1 MDFEVDIN
9 HRHEHSD
16 YLEKSSFMA
25 FAVAKTNLRHIRNQF
40 INTSKKYGSN
50 ADYEW
55 MKVEDQLVAELILK
69 SFADDDKKKILDAT
83 LDKSR
88 TPIEIL
94 DICKIPS
101 TSGYRKINSLIRDG
115 LLIPNGT
122 FMARSKKEVR
132 RYISALD
139 NIKIEICKGKLV
151 VKVKFTKIWSDKQVF
166 YSKWERGTSVPIS
179 ISSWT
184 SPISVILPAE

>member
-1 MDFEVDIN
+1 MDVS
-9 HRHEHSD
+9 HRYEISD
-16 YLEKSSFMA
+16 YLKKSSFTA
-25 FAVAKTNLRHIRNQF
+25 FTVPRTSLRHIRNQF
-40 INTSKKYGSN
+40 INTSKKYGASP
-50 ADYEW
+50 DYEW

-69 SFADDDKKKILDAT
+69 AFADDDKKKILDST
-83 LDKSR
+83 QDKSK

-139 NIKIEICKGKLV
+139 NIKIDICKGKLD
-151 VKVKFTKIWSDKQVF
+151 VKVKFAKI
-166 YSKWERGTSVPIS
+166 
-179 ISSWT
+179 
-184 SPISVILPAE
+184 